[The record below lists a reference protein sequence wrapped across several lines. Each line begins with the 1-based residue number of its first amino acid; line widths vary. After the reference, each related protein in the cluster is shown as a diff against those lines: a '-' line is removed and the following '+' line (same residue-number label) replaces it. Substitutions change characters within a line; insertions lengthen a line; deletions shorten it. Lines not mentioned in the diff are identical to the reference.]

1 MGIRPE
7 WEEKGIAM
15 REKLAKEKSF
25 KKQHLTFISNKLY
38 SDFNTFLYMLQYE
51 YGIIIDDSIIEDN
64 GEVFIYHIKCSY
76 NKALKLKVYKDSNN
90 AISKLEIL
98 GVWYMKQVI
107 YFEDYEY
114 YENVN
119 ILIEELEN
127 NNIKVLDII
136 ISSRV
141 TKTGSKVT
149 HTLIV
154 ESPNKINVEIE
165 KIDPYPE
172 IQGIVIKF
180 NGGGVIEVWKSIQRL
195 L

>member
-1 MGIRPE
+1 MGDRPD
-7 WEEKGIAM
+7 WEKETAAKM
-15 REKLAKEKSF
+15 EKLRKEKSF

-76 NKALKLKVYKDSNN
+76 NKALKLKVYKDSSN
-90 AISKLEIL
+90 AISKLKIL

-107 YFEDYEY
+107 YFEDYDY

-119 ILIEELEN
+119 ILIEELET
-127 NNIKVLDII
+127 NNIKVLDIV

-141 TKTGSKVT
+141 TKAGSKVT

-154 ESPNKINVEIE
+154 KSPNKINVEIE
-165 KIDPYPE
+165 KIEPYPV
-172 IQGIVIKF
+172 IQGIVIKLI
-180 NGGGVIEVWKSIQRL
+180 GGGMIEVWKSI
-195 L
+195 

>member
-1 MGIRPE
+1 MGDRPD
-7 WEEKGIAM
+7 WEKETAAKM
-15 REKLAKEKSF
+15 EKLRKEKSF

-76 NKALKLKVYKDSNN
+76 NKALKLKVYKDSSN
-90 AISKLEIL
+90 AISKLKIL

-107 YFEDYEY
+107 YFEDYDY

-119 ILIEELEN
+119 ILIEELET
-127 NNIKVLDII
+127 NNIKVLDIV

-141 TKTGSKVT
+141 TKAGSKVT

-154 ESPNKINVEIE
+154 KSPNKINVEIE
-165 KIDPYPE
+165 KIEPYPD
-172 IQGIVIKF
+172 IQGIVIKLI
-180 NGGGVIEVWKSIQRL
+180 GGGMIEVWKSI
-195 L
+195 

>member
-1 MGIRPE
+1 MLDSD
-7 WEEKGIAM
+7 WEKKATVNMEKM
-15 REKLAKEKSF
+15 RKEKSF
-25 KKQHLTFISNKLY
+25 KKQHLTFTSNGLY
-38 SDFNTFLYMLQYE
+38 TDFNTFLFMLQYE
-51 YGIIIDDSIIEDN
+51 YGVIIDDSIIEDT

-90 AISKLEIL
+90 IVYMLEIL

-107 YFEDYEY
+107 YFEDYDY

-119 ILIEELEN
+119 ILIEELET
-127 NNIKVLDII
+127 NNIKVLDVI

-141 TKTGSKVT
+141 TKAGSKVT

-154 ESPNKINVEIE
+154 ESPNKINVKIE
-165 KIDPYPE
+165 KIEPYPE
-172 IQGIVIKF
+172 IQGIVIKLS
-180 NGGGVIEVWKSIQRL
+180 GGGVIEVWKSIQGL